1 MKESFRFVSLR
12 TLEAFKEDILD
23 ILRQFNMNYDDIELV
38 EDGNNAK
45 KDYLT
50 SHGKN
55 YIS

>member
-1 MKESFRFVSLR
+1 MR

-45 KDYLT
+45 KDYFNFPLE
-50 SHGKN
+50 KN